1 MELLADE
8 KDGRYKR
15 LQRRHIYLHRLA
27 GDDIFAAKVEAQ
39 PKAPMRMVPQ
49 HERFRQF
56 KQFCVSISFPDVK
69 CWVWI
74 LARC

>member
-1 MELLADE
+1 MKAAQYAGIPGVMELLADE

-39 PKAPMRMVPQ
+39 PKAPMRMVPGD
-49 HERFRQF
+49 ERLSP
-56 KQFCVSISFPDVK
+56 V
-69 CWVWI
+69 
-74 LARC
+74 